1 VKHGSKVMP
10 CMAYKSCQTTWK
22 RLGTRMGSITIS
34 KLDDD
39 LESRLRLRAARHG
52 RTTEDEVRDILQ
64 EALSGPVNKPNYR
77 DLGERIHARFAAV
90 GGLELQQSRSSATSA
105 AKLFK

>member
-1 VKHGSKVMP
+1 
-10 CMAYKSCQTTWK
+10 
-22 RLGTRMGSITIS
+22 MGSITIS

-52 RTTEDEVRDILQ
+52 RNMEDEVRDILQ
-64 EALSGPVNKPNYR
+64 EALFGPVNTSNYG

-90 GGLELQQSRSSATSA
+90 GGLELQQSISIATGA